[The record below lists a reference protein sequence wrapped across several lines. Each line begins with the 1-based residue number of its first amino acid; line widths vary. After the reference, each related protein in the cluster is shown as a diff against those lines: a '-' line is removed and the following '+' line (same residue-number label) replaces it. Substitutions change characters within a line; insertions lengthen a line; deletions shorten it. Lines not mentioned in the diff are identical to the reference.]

1 MNKFLPD
8 DDRDLVSFL
17 QQHRPSPPANPYL
30 ESQIMDLVQRQPQ
43 TTAKKFVK
51 LWIIPGAIAMGLTIT
66 WNQRSI
72 SPTPQLVRDNLDSEL
87 FLVDSWEA
95 TIKDATIS
103 TTAEAQIY
111 QLLSTVESPQ
121 VVSATTSK

>member
-17 QQHRPSPPANPYL
+17 QQHRPSPPVNPAL
-30 ESQIMDLVQRQPQ
+30 ESQMMELVRRQPQ
-43 TTAKKFVK
+43 TTAKKFAK
-51 LWIIPGAIAMGLTIT
+51 LWILPGAIAVVAIT
-66 WNQRSI
+66 WNQRLI
-72 SPTPQLVRDNLDSEL
+72 SPKPQLVRDNLDSEL

-103 TTAEAQIY
+103 TTAEAQVY

>member
-17 QQHRPSPPANPYL
+17 QQHRPLPPTNPAL
-30 ESQIMDLVQRQPQ
+30 ESQIMNLVEQQPRKIS
-43 TTAKKFVK
+43 KKSSK
-51 LWIIPGAIAMGLTIT
+51 LWFIPGAIAMGLVIT
-66 WNQRSI
+66 WNQRLLE
-72 SPTPQLVRDNLDSEL
+72 PTPQLVRDNLDSEL

-121 VVSATTSK
+121 VISATTVE